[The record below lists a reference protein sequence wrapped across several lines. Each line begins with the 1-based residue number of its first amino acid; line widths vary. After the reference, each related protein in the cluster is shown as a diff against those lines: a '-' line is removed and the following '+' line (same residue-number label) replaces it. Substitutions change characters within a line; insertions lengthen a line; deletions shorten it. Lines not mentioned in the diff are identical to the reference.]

1 MSKLSIMK
9 ATLTKVVGRSGL
21 VLKKFSPEILIG
33 VGIIG
38 VVAGTVL
45 ACKATLKVDTVIDKA
60 QSDLKKIKETHENP
74 KTENYSEVDYQKD
87 LVTVYV
93 QTGVKIAKL
102 YAPAVMLGVAS
113 VSCLLGAHGIMKQ
126 RNIALVA
133 AYRAIDGGFKDYR
146 RRVVDELGQDKDYQ
160 FKTGIRQETVTEI
173 EKDEHGKSIKVKKT
187 VEKLDPNEY
196 STYARFFDEASLNWS
211 KTPEY
216 NKYFLKC
223 QQNYANDLLKSRG
236 HIFLNEVYDMIG
248 VPRSQAGAVVGWV
261 LGKDNDNFVDF
272 GMYNLDRMPARD
284 FINGYERS
292 ILLDFN
298 VDGVILDLI

>member
-196 STYARFFDEASLNWS
+196 STYTRFFDEASLNWS

>member
-74 KTENYSEVDYQKD
+74 KTENYSEADYQKD